1 MMPTDLPDHH
11 AFSVRSALEQGVSP
25 ERLRTTR
32 VPAPFP
38 GVRSFAA
45 PRRGA
50 DLPPEQRHL
59 AHLEL
64 CRAYA
69 QRMAPAQFFS
79 HLSAAHL
86 LDAPLPARLRWDE
99 VHVGVRPPDRAPR
112 VAGVVGHRL
121 ARLFGDPILIERLS
135 VVSPADM
142 WCQLGPSLDIDELVA
157 VGDHLVRER
166 GASGRWLHQR
176 LPALCSL
183 DDLAAALSGSR
194 HLGAKSLRAA
204 LPQIRAGSESPKETE
219 LRLAFVRAGLPEPV
233 LNHDLRDRWGGSS
246 HVSTSPIRHTVQ
258 RSSTTGASTPPT
270 RVSSRRTSTGSMPSP
285 ASDGPTTASS
295 HITCRR
301 APPSRSTERAN
312 ASSRQDGARDPVHSP
327 MFGRR
332 STRSPKHGR
341 MKPHHTRSWCFASSR

>member
-1 MMPTDLPDHH
+1 MTSTDLPDHH

-32 VPAPFP
+32 IPAPFP
-38 GVRSFAA
+38 GVRSFTA

-121 ARLFGDPILIERLS
+121 AGLSGDPMLIEGLA

-142 WCQLGPSLDIDELVA
+142 WCQLGPMLSIDELIA

-166 GASGRWLHQR
+166 GASGRWRHQR
-176 LPALCSL
+176 LPARCSL
-183 DDLAAALSGSR
+183 DDLTAALSGSR
-194 HLGAKSLRAA
+194 HLGAGSLRAA
-204 LPQIRAGSESPKETE
+204 FPQIRAGSESPKETE

-233 LNHDLRDRWGGSS
+233 LNHELRDRRGRFIARLDLAYPVYRAAFEYDGRQHATDPGQFAKDVDRIHAVTRLGWS
-246 HVSTSPIRHTVQ
+246 HDRFLAHHLQ
-258 RSSTTGASTPPT
+258 AGAA
-270 RVSSRRTSTGSMPSP
+270 V
-285 ASDGPTTASS
+285 AID
-295 HITCRR
+295 R
-301 APPSRSTERAN
+301 ARERLIA
-312 ASSRQDGARDPVHSP
+312 AGWRP
-327 MFGRR
+327 
-332 STRSPKHGR
+332 
-341 MKPHHTRSWCFASSR
+341 